1 MRLLSWNIHKG
12 IGSLDRRYDLERV
25 ASVIRH
31 YDPDVVVLQEV
42 DDGVP
47 RSGSTCQHEAL
58 AAVLEYPYVVFGP
71 NVFLKQGCYGNA
83 ILSRHPLTRW
93 RNIDLTL
100 VGKKARGALYAEI
113 RALVEDHRLTLHLVN
128 VHLGLSG
135 MERRWQVRNLLDAEE
150 LARLD
155 QRSRLV
161 IAGDINDWSGAL
173 GRGRLRRAGFRCL
186 SGTGRRASLT
196 FPSWQPVGAL
206 DRVFARGAITG
217 EHHQRARL
225 ALARQASDHLPV
237 VVDMVLLPT

>member
-1 MRLLSWNIHKG
+1 
-12 IGSLDRRYDLERV
+12 V
-25 ASVIRH
+25 VTVIRH
-31 YDPDVVVLQEV
+31 YDPDIVVLQEV

-47 RSGSTCQHEAL
+47 RSGSTCQHETLADAL
-58 AAVLEYPYVVFGP
+58 NYPNAVFGA
-71 NVFLKQGCYGNA
+71 NVFLKHGCYGNA
-83 ILSRHPLTRW
+83 ILSRYPVIRW
-93 RNIDLTL
+93 RNIDLTF

-113 RALVEDHRLTLHLVN
+113 RVTAEDHRLTLHLVN

-135 MERRWQVRNLLDAEE
+135 MERRWQVRNLLESEE
-150 LARLD
+150 LTRLD

-173 GRGRLRRAGFRCL
+173 GRGRLRQAGFQCL

-217 EHHQRARL
+217 EHYQRARL

-237 VVDMVLLPT
+237 VVDMELLPQ